1 MREKDYFGEEEEE
14 REVKMSDDGFNIA
27 IGLTEGDLAMD
38 VEKVHAYGTLD
49 VFFEGK

>member
-14 REVKMSDDGFNIA
+14 REVKMSDGFNIA
-27 IGLTEGDLAMD
+27 IGLTEGNLAMD
-38 VEKVHAYGTLD
+38 VSKVHAYGTLD